1 MINKRKSLVV
11 LGLSGLIVFGGQN
24 VQAAEFLSNVDTSI
38 LESYYK
44 ENTNKFYINDIEIER
59 NLITRNFSKR
69 QTDPKYIVIHDTDNR
84 NRGADVYMHGKYYQT
99 NKRGA
104 SAHYTV
110 QDNAIIQSVD
120 DKDSAWHAQDRYNP
134 KINNSNSIGIEM
146 TVHPESDY
154 KTMMDNTIE
163 LTKHLMDKYDI
174 SPENIVRHKD
184 VSGKTC
190 PRTMAENP
198 QLWVK
203 FKRAI
208 GDTSVIVEEAITPS
222 SIESANKRVITS
234 ETDLHDEASWIYEKL
249 ENIPEGSSVEFI
261 EEVGTWIKIKYQ
273 DKIGFVPAI
282 FVESA
287 NEYEKVKVNQL
298 SVLTKNQSLG
308 GESLAVITT
317 DTEVSLYSKDDTW
330 ARVKYDGQFGYIPVA
345 YIAN

>member
-1 MINKRKSLVV
+1 MLNKRKSLIVM
-11 LGLSGLIVFGGQN
+11 GLSGLIIFGGQK
-24 VQAAEFLSNVDTSI
+24 VQAAEFMSETTASV

-44 ENTNKFYINDIEIER
+44 ENTNKFYVNDIEVER

-69 QTDPKYIVIHDTDNR
+69 QTDPKFIVIHDTDNR
-84 NRGADVYMHGKYYQT
+84 DSGADVYMHGKYYQT

-110 QDNAIIQSVD
+110 QDDAIVQSVD
-120 DKDSAWHAQDRYNP
+120 DRDSAWHSQDRYNP

-154 KTMMDNTIE
+154 KTMMNNTVE
-163 LTKHLMDKYDI
+163 LTKHLMDKYNI
-174 SPENIVRHKD
+174 SPENVVRHKD

-198 QLWVK
+198 SLWVK

-208 GDTSVIVEEAITPS
+208 GDTSIIEDEATTKDTVT
-222 SIESANKRVITS
+222 SANERVITDI
-234 ETDLHDEASWIYEKL
+234 TDLHDEASWIYERLAKI
-249 ENIPEGSSVEFI
+249 EAGSRVEFI
-261 EEVGTWIKIKYQ
+261 EEVGTWVKVKYQ
-273 DKIGFVPAI
+273 DKVGFVPAI
-282 FVESA
+282 FIETV
-287 NEYEKVKVNQL
+287 NQFEKVKVNQL

-308 GESLAVITT
+308 GESLSVITT
-317 DTEVSLYSKDDTW
+317 GTEVELYSKDDTW

-345 YIAN
+345 YIAK